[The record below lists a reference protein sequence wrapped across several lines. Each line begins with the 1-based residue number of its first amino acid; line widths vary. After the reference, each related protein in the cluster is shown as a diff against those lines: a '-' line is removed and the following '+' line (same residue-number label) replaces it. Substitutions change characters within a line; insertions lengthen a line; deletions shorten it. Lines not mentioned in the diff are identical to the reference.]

1 MSEFLAVD
9 LKGDGPESTT
19 FTMKQ
24 SAARH
29 AGQLE
34 ADEDSPQ
41 ARAWRQQA
49 QAVRVETDRAWI
61 ARRLLERA

>member
-19 FTMKQ
+19 FTMKH

-34 ADEDSPQ
+34 AGEDSPQ
-41 ARAWRQQA
+41 ARVWRQQA
-49 QAVRVETDRAWI
+49 QAVRFEADRDWI
-61 ARRLLERA
+61 ARRLRGRA